1 MPLLNLFFLLHL
13 WVAAAVCASYL
24 HFITKAVKP
33 LLFMPLMG
41 VMNKLQSQMVQ
52 IHLMGR

>member
-1 MPLLNLFFLLHL
+1 VLFSSFAC
-13 WVAAAVCASYL
+13 VAAAVCASYL

-52 IHLMGR
+52 IHLLGR

>member
-1 MPLLNLFFLLHL
+1 LSSID
-13 WVAAAVCASYL
+13 VAAAVCASYL

-52 IHLMGR
+52 IHLLGR